1 MRKLSFIILLL
12 SISITI
18 SAEGYQVNLQS
29 NRQTGM
35 GHTGAGQSLGATS
48 IHFNPGAMGMMNSQF
63 DFSAGGSAVLSSNS
77 FEAGGIKEES
87 DNPTGTPFYVYAAGK
102 LTDNLVAGIGVT
114 SPFGNS
120 LKWGDEWRGRY
131 LIQDISL
138 QAIFVQPTLSYRITD
153 CLSLGA
159 GMSVVFGAVDM
170 NRAISFQALDPFYQ
184 QATQNP
190 SATAPD
196 GQVNLK
202 GNSVS
207 FGYSAGLYYQISE
220 KLSVGLGYRSKVE
233 IELDGGDATFTHD
246 EQIPTFLNM
255 AMAMQGVNLPDNYLF
270 FPDNKFSSMLPM
282 PANLTLGVG
291 WQASD
296 KWFFAVDLQNVRW
309 SAYKSLD
316 FDFEQNTVT
325 VEDSSMPKNFE
336 NTMIYRFGAEYAL
349 NPSVLLR
356 AGVYYDETPIK
367 DQYLTPE
374 TPGTNKT
381 GLSFGFSWFI
391 NEGLSVDAS
400 ILHIMGE
407 ERDST
412 MPLLPGTYNTSA
424 WIPGIGLSYKF

>member
-1 MRKLSFIILLL
+1 MRKLSLITLLL
-12 SISITI
+12 GISITI
-18 SAEGYQVNLQS
+18 GAEGYQVNLQS

-77 FEAGGIKEES
+77 FEAGGVKEES

-102 LTDNLVAGIGVT
+102 INDNLVAGIGVT

-120 LKWGDEWRGRY
+120 LKWGDDWSGRY

-153 CLSLGA
+153 KLSVGGGLAVVFGGVEMNRAFNLSSINEMFPSVDGKINLQGNTTALGYTAGLFYQISECLSLG
-159 GMSVVFGAVDM
+159 
-170 NRAISFQALDPFYQ
+170 IS
-184 QATQNP
+184 
-190 SATAPD
+190 
-196 GQVNLK
+196 
-202 GNSVS
+202 
-207 FGYSAGLYYQISE
+207 
-220 KLSVGLGYRSKVE
+220 YRSKVE
-233 IELDGGDATFTHD
+233 VELEKGDVEYTVPEPF
-246 EQIPTFLNM
+246 ES
-255 AMAMQGVNLPDNYLF
+255 F
-270 FPDNKFSSMLPM
+270 FPSDNKFSSMLPM
-282 PANLTLGVG
+282 PSNLTFGLS
-291 WQASD
+291 WRANS
-296 KWFFAVDLQNVRW
+296 KWFFAVDLQHVGW
-309 SAYKSLD
+309 SAYESLD
-316 FDFEQNTVT
+316 FEFEQTDNT
-325 VEDSSMPKNFE
+325 SMPKNFE
-336 NTMIYRFGAEYAL
+336 NTMIYRFGAEYTL

-412 MPLLPGTYNTSA
+412 MPMLPGTYNTSA